1 MVHDPQSG
9 RTFPIDGGFGV
20 EASKAMNYEYLFVNN
35 IFDVENTQMAD
46 QYRVYGRC
54 FSIVDKNVNDLYG
67 DKMTAYFEHHG
78 IPLTKYVVNFS
89 ENEKTMRTLES
100 MIDAMQEFGVN
111 RQEPVCIYGG
121 GLVTDVGGFACS
133 MLRRNTPYVR
143 VPTTLVGLIDAS
155 IAIKV
160 AVNHADGK
168 NKLHYWFV
176 ESDAGNAPGTAIL
189 MWLNGGPGASSLSGL
204 LVEKLGPQSIVAN
217 GTLVDNPDH
226 STLAK
231 SQPKVSLAS
240 AALSRLR
247 SLSRGSHAEPLAF
260 ALTRQSPKSTTC

>member
-1 MVHDPQSG
+1 MAEAAALLFALINAPSVIAHSDEVRSLP
-9 RTFPIDGGFGV
+9 TYGV
-20 EASKAMNYEYLFVNN
+20 VRGK
-35 IFDVENTQMAD
+35 
-46 QYRVYGRC
+46 QY
-54 FSIVDKNVNDLYG
+54 
-67 DKMTAYFEHHG
+67 A
-78 IPLTKYVVNFS
+78 
-89 ENEKTMRTLES
+89 
-100 MIDAMQEFGVN
+100 
-111 RQEPVCIYGG
+111 
-121 GLVTDVGGFACS
+121 GFAPV
-133 MLRRNTPYVR
+133 T
-143 VPTTLVGLIDAS
+143 
-155 IAIKV
+155 
-160 AVNHADGK
+160 ADGK